1 MTPPPLA
8 LFSLNNMFFVSL
20 GLGSPMFVLGA
31 VGDAKGFLS
40 PGLSGS
46 PTFWRYQSKAST
58 LYFNKTATLSSASRM
73 AKNTWRPRH
82 ILSREP
88 PARGWKKYQ
97 NKAQLNEMFFSILQ
111 LSMCNTI
118 PHTCNHSLCL
128 SVLVHHCFFKGLQ
141 KVRQKCVK
149 SLQNSPKTG
158 Q

>member
-1 MTPPPLA
+1 M
-8 LFSLNNMFFVSL
+8 FSNVYIR
-20 GLGSPMFVLGA
+20 GT

-46 PTFWRYQSKAST
+46 PTFWRYQNKTST